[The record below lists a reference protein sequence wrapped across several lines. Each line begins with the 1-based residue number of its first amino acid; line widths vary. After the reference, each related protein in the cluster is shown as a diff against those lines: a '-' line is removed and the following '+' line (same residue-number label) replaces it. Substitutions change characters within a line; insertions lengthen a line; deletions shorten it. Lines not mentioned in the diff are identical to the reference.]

1 MMIQLHR
8 EGQKLFVM
16 YSAQNVKSP
25 FERSNNKLG
34 RNEILLIEI
43 ANLGCLRIDWN
54 VQMLPK

>member
-43 ANLGCLRIDWN
+43 ANFGCLRID
-54 VQMLPK
+54 